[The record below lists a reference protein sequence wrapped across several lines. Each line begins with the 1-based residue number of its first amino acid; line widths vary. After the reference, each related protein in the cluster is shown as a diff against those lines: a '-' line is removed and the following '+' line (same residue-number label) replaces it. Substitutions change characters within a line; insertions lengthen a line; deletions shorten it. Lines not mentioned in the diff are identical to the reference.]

1 MWERDAVCDKI
12 MMSILF
18 TLREREREFLFQL
31 FSGIGTIIVST
42 VVKTDNN

>member
-18 TLREREREFLFQL
+18 TLREREFLFQL